1 MNLSQL
7 YSAHLITAHFLPYYP
22 PELQLHEINKG
33 SGISISISV
42 FESVSRKRQ
51 IRKSDS
57 TKMSKQGDGNA
68 GDLRRRGQPKKRK
81 QSSNDSSDEEGETEV
96 RSKFILL

>member
-7 YSAHLITAHFLPYYP
+7 FSAHLVAAHFLPSSP
-22 PELQLHEINKG
+22 PASQLHEINKG

-42 FESVSRKRQ
+42 FESVSRKRK
-51 IRKSDS
+51 ILKSDLR
-57 TKMSKQGDGNA
+57 KMSKQGDGNA

-96 RSKFILL
+96 KSKFILL